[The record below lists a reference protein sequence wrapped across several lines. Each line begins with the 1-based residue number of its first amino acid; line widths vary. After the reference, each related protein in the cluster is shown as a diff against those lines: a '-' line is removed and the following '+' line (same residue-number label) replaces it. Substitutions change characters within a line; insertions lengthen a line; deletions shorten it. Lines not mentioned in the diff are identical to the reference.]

1 MFTRVAAI
9 ETGTIPVVYEL
20 VLATHQ
26 WIGWAAVATAAAAMV
41 TASRRSGHPL
51 ERWAVRSAAVAL
63 VALAATGVCLYFGL
77 SPFTAGLRANI
88 DVALHDP
95 TLRYWNVVHPLTG
108 VAALGLLAWYRRLQ
122 GSRQLSF
129 VVAAGLVAA
138 TTFTALSWP
147 L

>member
-1 MFTRVAAI
+1 
-9 ETGTIPVVYEL
+9 VYEL
-20 VLATHQ
+20 VLAAHQ
-26 WIGWAAVATAAAAMV
+26 WIGWAAVAAAAAAV
-41 TASRRSGHPL
+41 LGALRKGGGSHAL
-51 ERWAVRSAAVAL
+51 ERWAARGSAIAL
-63 VALAATGVCLYFGL
+63 FALAATGVCLYVSL

-108 VAALGLLAWYRRLQ
+108 VAALGLLAWYRRLR
-122 GSRQLSF
+122 GSRRLSF
-129 VVAAGLVAA
+129 AVAVGLVAT